1 MSTGASTDV
10 RAGTREWL
18 GLTVLLLPTVLLFL
32 AITVLFLATP
42 YIAADLG
49 ATSTEMLWINDI
61 YGFVMAG
68 LLVTMGTLGDR
79 IGRRRLL
86 LVGSLIFGAA
96 SLFAAFAPTIES
108 MIGARAL
115 MGLGAAALMPSTLSL
130 ISTMFQND
138 KQRATAIGMWA
149 AAVSAGVALGPLVG
163 GLLLEAFGWG
173 AAFLVGVPVTVLVL
187 IAAPLLIPEYRT
199 ANAARIDLLS
209 VVLSMTA
216 LLPIV
221 YGVKEFAKS
230 GLGPVS
236 VLAILVGLA
245 FGVVF
250 VRRQGRLDSPLLD
263 MRLFA
268 NRTFSGAVTVF
279 LLGAVGIGGIY
290 LLFTQYLQQVAG
302 LSPLAAG
309 LAILPAAVL
318 LIIVSTVTPA
328 IARHVQPAYLIAGGL
343 LLSAIGYLVLTQV
356 DSVAGLPVLL
366 IGFYILYPGIAP
378 VMALV
383 PGMLIGAAPPE
394 KAGEASAV
402 NSTAADLG
410 TALGIA
416 VVGSVGTAVYRG
428 SMTEG
433 GTADESL
440 TDALAV
446 AGTLPG
452 AAGEALIDTAR
463 AAFTSGLNVAA
474 IVAAVLALAGAALS
488 VTVLRKPA
496 EAAEPAEV
504 AAPAPDR
511 ELETV

>member
-1 MSTGASTDV
+1 MSTGVSTEV

-32 AITVLFLATP
+32 AMTVLFLATP

-49 ATSTEMLWINDI
+49 ASSTEVLWINDI

-86 LVGSLIFGAA
+86 LTGSLIFGAA
-96 SLFAAFAPTIES
+96 SLFAAFAPTIEA

-130 ISTMFQND
+130 ISTMFQNE

-173 AAFLVGVPVTVLVL
+173 AAFLIGVPVTLLVL

-199 ANAARIDLLS
+199 AKAARLDLPS

-216 LLPIV
+216 VLPIV
-221 YGVKEFAKS
+221 YGIKEFAKA
-230 GLGPVS
+230 GLGPVP
-236 VLAILVGLA
+236 VVALLAGLA

-250 VRRQGRLDSPLLD
+250 VRRQGQLASPLLD
-263 MRLFA
+263 VRLFA
-268 NRTFSGAVTVF
+268 NRTFSGAVGVF
-279 LLGAVGIGGIY
+279 LLAAIGLGGIY

-302 LSPLAAG
+302 LSPLTAG
-309 LAILPAAVL
+309 LAILPAALL
-318 LIIVSTVTPA
+318 LIVVSTVTPTL
-328 IARHVQPAYLIAGGL
+328 ARHVQPAYLITAGL

-366 IGFYILYPGIAP
+366 TGFYILYPGIAP
-378 VMALV
+378 AMALV

-410 TALGIA
+410 TSLGIA
-416 VVGSVGTAVYRG
+416 IVGSVGTAVYRG
-428 SMTEG
+428 TMSEG
-433 GTADESL
+433 TPADESL

-446 AGTLPG
+446 AQNLPG
-452 AAGEALIDTAR
+452 AAGEALIATAR
-463 AAFTSGLNVAA
+463 MAFTSGLNVAA
-474 IVAAVLALAGAALS
+474 VAAAVLALTGAIVS
-488 VTVLRKPA
+488 VTLLRKPA
-496 EAAEPAEV
+496 QLTQV
-504 AAPAPDR
+504 
-511 ELETV
+511 